1 MNYRKIKELQSKL
14 KFSDEVMGK
23 IAGISGPGYSKM
35 LENKTCR
42 VEYLENFARYFEKPI
57 MYFFDEKEFQV
68 NQVAE
73 PPASYSCQK
82 CAEKQKTI
90 NEMNATIEQQEKE
103 LLRLYRQINP
113 DNVSGF
119 EKSCG

>member
-1 MNYRKIKELQSKL
+1 MLNYRKIEEFFEKKKYRKVDLI
-14 KFSDEVMGK
+14 KFMKISD
-23 IAGISGPGYSKM
+23 STFHSKM
-35 LENKTCR
+35 KEKTLKPDELEQIAIF
-42 VEYLENFARYFEKPI
+42 LGKPI
-57 MYFFDEKEFQV
+57 DYFFDREDLQV

-82 CAEKQKTI
+82 CVEKQKI
-90 NEMNATIEQQEKE
+90 IKGLNATIKHQEE
-103 LLRLYRQINP
+103 LLMLYRQINP